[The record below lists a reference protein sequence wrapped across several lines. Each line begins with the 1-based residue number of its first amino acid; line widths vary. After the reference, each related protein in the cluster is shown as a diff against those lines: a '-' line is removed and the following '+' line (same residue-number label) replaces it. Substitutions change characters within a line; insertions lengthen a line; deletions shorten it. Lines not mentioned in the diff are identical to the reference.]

1 MSFYTQFFIRPYKH
15 PLVQPPAGSF
25 LMDEKG
31 HVRSSTLPTSFPQEC
46 LRTIAQKVFQAFK
59 TGRTRSLEFT
69 ELRVD
74 YPGLKLRAKQG
85 ARGTM
90 VYLTPQ
96 NAAENLSPDDPS
108 TPHVV

>member
-59 TGRTRSLEFT
+59 TARIRALEFT
-69 ELRVD
+69 ELHVD

-96 NAAENLSPDDPS
+96 NAAENLSPADPS
-108 TPHVV
+108 TPHVD